1 MGAYDSVGK
10 IAYTFPSFCQPFF
23 KMIDVGSWLGRVCT
37 QVGGSSRH
45 GRGGSLAQG
54 GAGSVSSIG
63 WVDHWVQVMELKGIH
78 LALEVKTSFGSSMPV
93 MGSSMESSTFGIAGK
108 KRRKTCTQKVKSKA

>member
-1 MGAYDSVGK
+1 MHAGRRQLTAQSGWLVG
-10 IAYTFPSFCQPFF
+10 I
-23 KMIDVGSWLGRVCT
+23 G
-37 QVGGSSRH
+37 
-45 GRGGSLAQG
+45 G
-54 GAGSVSSIG
+54 GAGSVSSVG